1 MVERAV
7 DRAEEGRTVAR
18 SLGVGELRAQRVQP
32 LVHPAVVT
40 CHHLAVF
47 GTDHGN
53 DCSRS
58 SRLKKRGAGAPREP
72 LRRNVERRLLYSTR
86 SPWRLTSRPSRSS
99 SSETRRPIVQS
110 MTFRMMKLPT
120 PLTTSVVATAPI

>member
-7 DRAEEGRTVAR
+7 DRAEESRTVAL

-32 LVHPAVVT
+32 LIHPAVVT

-58 SRLKKRGAGAPREP
+58 SRVKKTGRWSAPRATEEKRRTSPALLHAFAVETYVEP
-72 LRRNVERRLLYSTR
+72 FALLFLGDAQTD
-86 SPWRLTSRPSRSS
+86 RPVDDF
-99 SSETRRPIVQS
+99 EDDE
-110 MTFRMMKLPT
+110 
-120 PLTTSVVATAPI
+120 AADTAHHEC